1 MPSVIFKTSNKIK
14 RVKVKEN
21 ASILEVAR
29 NENIEIEGSCEG
41 SMACSTCHVIVPSK
55 WYKKLEPP
63 ALEEL
68 EMLELLPN
76 YNKYSR
82 LGCQIKITKNLNGI
96 TINLP
101 E

>member
-21 ASILEVAR
+21 SSILEVAR
-29 NENIEIEGSCEG
+29 IENIEIEGSCEG
-41 SMACSTCHVIVPSK
+41 SMACSTCHVIIAGK
-55 WYKKLEPP
+55 WYEKLDPP

-68 EMLELLPN
+68 ELLELLPN